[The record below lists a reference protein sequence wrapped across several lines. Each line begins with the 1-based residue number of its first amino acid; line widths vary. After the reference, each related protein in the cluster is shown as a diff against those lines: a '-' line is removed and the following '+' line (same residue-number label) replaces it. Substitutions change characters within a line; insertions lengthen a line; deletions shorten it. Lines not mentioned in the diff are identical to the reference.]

1 MLWNAWDNMGICRK
15 ANTASTIQCTGK
27 ISSQFKN
34 TCSAGRAKC
43 LTGSDNDASAETLLG
58 SLQGS
63 DLILALYN
71 TDSPTPA
78 PYLPS
83 LGSPMPARGKEVLL
97 LDSKPF
103 NNWLPD
109 EGISGIEKDVT
120 LHWIST

>member
-1 MLWNAWDNMGICRK
+1 M
-15 ANTASTIQCTGK
+15 
-27 ISSQFKN
+27 
-34 TCSAGRAKC
+34 
-43 LTGSDNDASAETLLG
+43 
-58 SLQGS
+58 QGS

-83 LGSPMPARGKEVLL
+83 LGSPMPARGNEVLL

-109 EGISGIEKDVT
+109 EDISGIEKDVT
-120 LHWIST
+120 NALDINVDALGEPILQLQPTYT

>member
-1 MLWNAWDNMGICRK
+1 M
-15 ANTASTIQCTGK
+15 
-27 ISSQFKN
+27 
-34 TCSAGRAKC
+34 
-43 LTGSDNDASAETLLG
+43 
-58 SLQGS
+58 QGS

-83 LGSPMPARGKEVLL
+83 LGSPMPARGNEVLL

-109 EGISGIEKDVT
+109 EDISGIEKDVT
-120 LHWIST
+120 YALDINVDALGEPMLQLHPTYT